1 MGELAVLVA
10 SPPVATVLSTASLCV
25 KVNAVLVLA
34 KVSAVFAAG
43 VAVVGVAA
51 AVVVVVSIG
60 LGPPSSFSALER
72 SLM

>member
-1 MGELAVLVA
+1 MVGLGELAVLVA

-43 VAVVGVAA
+43 VAVVGV
-51 AVVVVVSIG
+51 VSIG